1 MTKNKLD
8 ARVIKTRRLIEETFL
23 RLLADTS
30 FEKLTT
36 TRLIKECMISKG
48 TFYAHY
54 LGKYDL
60 AKTLMDR
67 ELDFF
72 GKLLDQRFQD
82 ESQEVSDISQ
92 MVSQAMEESR
102 YLNIFEHIQLPNRK
116 PFILELQ
123 SVYQSAF
130 RNYLL
135 KKGCQGEL
143 ELQSSL
149 FGALVMTYISYIR
162 QGHKSLSIE
171 ELRSE
176 IDCFFENMAQSF
188 PLNTI
193 Q

>member
-1 MTKNKLD
+1 MPKNKLD
-8 ARVIKTRRLIEETFL
+8 AHVIKTRRLIEETFL

-54 LGKYDL
+54 LDKYDL
-60 AKTLMDR
+60 AETLMDR

-72 GKLLDQRFQD
+72 RKLLAQRFQD

-102 YLNIFEHIQLPNRK
+102 YLSIFEHIQLPSRK

-123 SVYQSAF
+123 SVYQSAY

-135 KKGCQGEL
+135 KKGYQGEL

-188 PLNTI
+188 PLNNR

>member
-1 MTKNKLD
+1 MSKNKLD

-54 LGKYDL
+54 LDKYDL
-60 AKTLMDR
+60 AETLMDR

-72 GKLLDQRFQD
+72 GKLLTQRFQD

-102 YLNIFEHIQLPNRK
+102 YLTIFEHIQLPNRK

-130 RNYLL
+130 RDYLL
-135 KKGCQGEL
+135 KKGYQGEL

-149 FGALVMTYISYIR
+149 FCSLVMTYISYIR

-176 IDCFFENMAQSF
+176 IDYFFENMAQSF
-188 PLNTI
+188 PLNNR

>member
-1 MTKNKLD
+1 MSKNKLD

-54 LGKYDL
+54 LDKYDL
-60 AKTLMDR
+60 AETLMDR

-72 GKLLDQRFQD
+72 GKLLTQRFQD

-102 YLNIFEHIQLPNRK
+102 YLTIFEHIQLPTRK

-130 RNYLL
+130 RDYLL
-135 KKGCQGEL
+135 KKGYQGEL

-149 FGALVMTYISYIR
+149 FCSLVMTYISYIR

-176 IDCFFENMAQSF
+176 IDYFFENMAQSF
-188 PLNTI
+188 PLNNR